1 MSTDKT
7 TAQEK
12 SSSRKRMQMADIARM
27 AGVSTSTVS
36 RALNGSPLIPEATR
50 ARIAE
55 LARSLNYTV
64 NVGAANLRK
73 RDVQTVALVHLGD
86 TMQRISDPFLL
97 SMVGH
102 VADGLESGGM
112 NLLLTRLNGDRID
125 QIPAMV
131 QILPAGEPL
140 RNTHPP
146 VSAKTLGHD
155 PLKRATK
162 RFVVIAMDDMHVG
175 RAGRG

>member
-102 VADGLESGGM
+102 VAD
-112 NLLLTRLNGDRID
+112 
-125 QIPAMV
+125 
-131 QILPAGEPL
+131 
-140 RNTHPP
+140 TH
-146 VSAKTLGHD
+146 
-155 PLKRATK
+155 
-162 RFVVIAMDDMHVG
+162 
-175 RAGRG
+175 RG